1 MPENGVLH
9 VVAID
14 QAVEEL
20 LEVGSQVM
28 DFIFSNSLLEV
39 LFMSAVV
46 GVGCYVISKVKKT
59 AKA

>member
-1 MPENGVLH
+1 MPEDGILH
-9 VVAID
+9 VVSIE
-14 QAVEEL
+14 QAVEQL

-28 DFIFSNSLLEV
+28 TFIFDNKLLAV